1 MLPATV
7 TAVAALPLT
16 PNGKLDRDRLPAP
29 QPAKP
34 APEPAKPVPVPV
46 AVSPGDLVT
55 ALTGVWGEVLGV
67 PVGPDDNVFELGG
80 NSLYAI
86 RVGTALRE
94 RGLPALPMR
103 RSTRIRGSV
112 PCRGPWETNEGPSPW

>member
-1 MLPATV
+1 M
-7 TAVAALPLT
+7 
-16 PNGKLDRDRLPAP
+16 
-29 QPAKP
+29 
-34 APEPAKPVPVPV
+34 PVPV

-86 RVGTALRE
+86 LVGTALRE

-103 RSTRIRGSV
+103 LLYTHPTVRPLWGAM
-112 PCRGPWETNEGPSPW
+112 GDE